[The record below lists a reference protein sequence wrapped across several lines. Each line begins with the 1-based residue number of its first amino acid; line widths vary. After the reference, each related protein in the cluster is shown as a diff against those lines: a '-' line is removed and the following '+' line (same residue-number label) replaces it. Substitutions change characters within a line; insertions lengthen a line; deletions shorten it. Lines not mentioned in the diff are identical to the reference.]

1 MEKENGFGSQ
11 VKILLILKK
20 EKIMRLQSE
29 NTSRK
34 VDSLGRVSIPK
45 SLRDRLMI
53 NTEDTV
59 HFYLLEDDD
68 GRQYACITNKED
80 VNPKYLAAAEVLAE
94 LGLEVPEEI
103 LSKI

>member
-1 MEKENGFGSQ
+1 
-11 VKILLILKK
+11 
-20 EKIMRLQSE
+20 MRLQSE
-29 NTSRK
+29 NTTRK

-68 GRQYACITNKED
+68 GRQYVCFSNKED
-80 VNPKYLAAAEVLAE
+80 VNPRYQLAAEVLAE
-94 LGLEVPEEI
+94 LGLEVPDEI
-103 LSKI
+103 LGKLG